1 MERVKASLMTAL
13 KRLPAGQ
20 MLGIPPR
27 LEQTTMSHHHTTP
40 DIIQMGMEIE
50 VHPLQVRKM
59 ATHTHIASE
68 EDVDFT
74 CGTNG
79 YSGHCHS
86 LESHHNTQAPSS
98 SEVNG
103 GWPRGAVV
111 SLLKVEAG
119 YTVTMLW
126 VRIPMPA
133 PRCEGDKG

>member
-1 MERVKASLMTAL
+1 MAALRLRVEKVKASLMTAL

-20 MLGIPPR
+20 ILGIPPR
-27 LEQTTMSHHHTTP
+27 LEQTTMSHHHTAP

-79 YSGHCHS
+79 YSGHCS
-86 LESHHNTQAPSS
+86 FPRISS
-98 SEVNG
+98 
-103 GWPRGAVV
+103 
-111 SLLKVEAG
+111 
-119 YTVTMLW
+119 
-126 VRIPMPA
+126 
-133 PRCEGDKG
+133 